1 MDRTLKKL
9 KYMVVHEVQYSISS
23 EAEATID
30 LLVGKS
36 LYLWVCIIVEQ
47 LIMIY
52 CISVTIWGEEEDEIG
67 SEIGRERRREQNESK
82 GRILIIT

>member
-1 MDRTLKKL
+1 
-9 KYMVVHEVQYSISS
+9 MVVHEVQYSISS

-52 CISVTIWGEEEDEIG
+52 CISVTIWGEE
-67 SEIGRERRREQNESK
+67 RERKMRLEVKLEEKEEESEMNK
-82 GRILIIT
+82 RA